1 MTCQTELANA
11 QDEERDVARL
21 LNPFDGPGPRRPKKL
36 VDGALRSLGDGP
48 PAGGPSSYSKVL
60 FITTLPEGFI
70 WKRST
75 DPLPFLAEIWFVKPL
90 RFFVTYYK

>member
-36 VDGALRSLGDGP
+36 VDGALRILGDGP
-48 PAGGPSSYSKVL
+48 PAGGPSS
-60 FITTLPEGFI
+60 
-70 WKRST
+70 
-75 DPLPFLAEIWFVKPL
+75 
-90 RFFVTYYK
+90 